1 MLVTT
6 TTFIWNHAVKHL
18 LQTDGMVK
26 HLLQTD
32 GMVKHLL
39 QTDGMD

>member
-26 HLLQTD
+26 HLLQTERTNSNIS
-32 GMVKHLL
+32 
-39 QTDGMD
+39 QTY